1 MSFDA
6 QCPHCEEDFDI
17 NTQDHQKSGSY
28 ECPMCLRE
36 IWIEVEYTVTYEAQ
50 CIPQDHQWKHLR
62 IVAGETIEVCE
73 KCRKVRFK
81 SEQNEV
87 QS

>member
-1 MSFDA
+1 VSFDA
-6 QCPHCEEDFDI
+6 TCPHCGEEFDVE
-17 NTQDHQKSGSY
+17 DRYESGEFNCP
-28 ECPMCLRE
+28 ECYKR
-36 IWIEVEYTVTYEAQ
+36 IWIEVEYTATYDAQ

>member
-1 MSFDA
+1 MSHDA
-6 QCPHCEEDFDI
+6 QCPHCGEEFDVE
-17 NTQDHQKSGSY
+17 DRYESGEFNCP
-28 ECPMCLRE
+28 ECYKR
-36 IWIEVEYTVTYEAQ
+36 IWIEVEYTATYDAH

-81 SEQNEV
+81 SEKNEV